1 MLVECGFV
9 RATAADGS
17 EWTFTPAIGRIA
29 SLGTP
34 RQIVECFGALHG
46 PRAGQE
52 AAYILCSLCDQE
64 GAVELTG
71 TWEPVADGLG
81 LDAGERRHVPG
92 LMPVSE
98 QIIIARHLMTHGI
111 IGQAKPGER
120 RAGARGKF
128 SEEFH
133 AAEYVA
139 AACVHL
145 GLTRAEAEALSMT
158 EFQRMLEMKFPEQAK
173 KAASVP
179 TKEEYAEVMRKFKAL
194 NEREKEGAAHV

>member
-34 RQIVECFGALHG
+34 REIVACYGALHG
-46 PRAGQE
+46 PQAGQE
-52 AAYILCSLCDQE
+52 AAYVLACLCDQD
-64 GAVELTG
+64 GAAELTG
-71 TWEPVADGLG
+71 TWEPVAGSVALEG
-81 LDAGERRHVPG
+81 YERRHTPG
-92 LMPVSE
+92 LMPVAE
-98 QIIIARHLMTHGI
+98 QIIIARHLMQHGI
-111 IGQAKPGER
+111 IGQARPGER
-120 RAGARGKF
+120 KAGARGKF

-158 EFQRMLEMKFPEQAK
+158 EFQQMLEMKFPEQAK
-173 KAASVP
+173 KAASIP
-179 TKEEYAEVMRKFKAL
+179 TREEYAEVMRKFHAL
-194 NEREKEGAAHV
+194 NEREKEGAANG